1 MRAKWLARAGVILGV
16 LGTGWLVYD
25 SYDTLSIAD
34 KACLRA
40 AQGAPADQAKA
51 HLRQVAKARG
61 ADVIESGDR
70 TTAVFGGVI
79 SSGRA
84 CTFRVA
90 GEIVIESRV
99 GSPGVLGLHN

>member
-1 MRAKWLARAGVILGV
+1 MNAKTLVRTGVILGV
-16 LGTGWLVYD
+16 LGTGWVVYD

-40 AQGAPADQAKA
+40 TKGSSADQAKA

-70 TTAVFGGVI
+70 TTAVFGGTF

-90 GEIVIESRV
+90 GDVVIERGV
-99 GSPGVLGLHN
+99 GSPSVLGLQK

>member
-1 MRAKWLARAGVILGV
+1 MRAGVILGL
-16 LGTGWLVYD
+16 LGIVWVVHD

-40 AQGAPADQAKA
+40 AKGSPADQAKA

-61 ADVIESGDR
+61 ADVVESGDR
-70 TTAVFGGVI
+70 TTAVFGGMF
-79 SSGRA
+79 SGRA

-90 GEIVIESRV
+90 GDVVIESGV
-99 GSPGVLGLHN
+99 GPPNALGLHK

>member
-1 MRAKWLARAGVILGV
+1 MKAKTLVRTGAILGV
-16 LGTGWLVYD
+16 LGTGWVAYD

-40 AQGAPADQAKA
+40 AKGSPADQAKV

-61 ADVIESGDR
+61 ANVIESGDR
-70 TTAVFGGVI
+70 TTAVFSGVF

-90 GEIVIESRV
+90 GEVVIERGV
-99 GSPGVLGLHN
+99 GSPGVLGLHK

>member
-1 MRAKWLARAGVILGV
+1 MKAKTLVRAGVILGV
-16 LGTGWLVYD
+16 LGIGWVVHD

-40 AQGAPADQAKA
+40 AKGSPADQAKA
-51 HLRQVAKARG
+51 HLRQVANARG
-61 ADVIESGDR
+61 ADVVESGDR
-70 TTAVFGGVI
+70 TTAVFSGMF

-90 GEIVIESRV
+90 GDVVVETGIGPPSA
-99 GSPGVLGLHN
+99 LGLYK

>member
-1 MRAKWLARAGVILGV
+1 MKAQTLVRAGVILGV
-16 LGTGWLVYD
+16 LGTAWVVYD

-40 AQGAPADQAKA
+40 ANGSPADQAKA

-61 ADVIESGDR
+61 ANVIESGDR
-70 TTAVFGGVI
+70 ISAVFSGMF

-90 GEIVIESRV
+90 GGVVIERAV
-99 GSPGVLGLHN
+99 GSPGVLGLQR